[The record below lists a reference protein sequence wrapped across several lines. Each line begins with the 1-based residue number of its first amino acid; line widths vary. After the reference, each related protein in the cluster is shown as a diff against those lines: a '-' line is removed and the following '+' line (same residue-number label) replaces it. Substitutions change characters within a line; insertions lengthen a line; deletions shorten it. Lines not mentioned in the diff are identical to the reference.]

1 MKVKIKILEFS
12 SDIFSRSS
20 QLKDIYLSPLFSNT
34 DFTINIFEAIS
45 KNEEYEIKT
54 NFNIIKIGLYQ
65 GKSLLGIGGID
76 INKISQ
82 KIKIASSKKNN
93 QLNFFPNNQNINQIP
108 NNDYYIILEC
118 KYNSKDK
125 EKLKNK
131 TMKDNK
137 YKKNKNSSVDNKVSH
152 KYNNNQK
159 ENKNKFSNSLKEYFN
174 DEINNQNNKNTKLKD
189 DFQIKRYNQDFI
201 NSNNKNDNLKSNSY
215 ILRKEKNKI
224 IKNIFDSNSKNKYKD
239 KDDNNS
245 NELIFNESFQNET
258 FSNGVFLLDNDNKKE
273 KEKIDMENI
282 EISTFNNIIK
292 DFNLIYNNVN
302 NNNSKSIS
310 NIKDNFIL
318 EYQYFL
324 EKSHD
329 IFNLY
334 YNLSNKLNSQN
345 INIKNNI
352 INIKNKI
359 KSLYKK
365 SAILKVKSQNIDL
378 YELKDNYI
386 KEEKKKYNNEIK
398 SINKKF
404 LLINNMNDDILLLI
418 KNFQSNKKPEIKKIF
433 ENIINK
439 EKNNKFLENDEN
451 FIKYLIINSYSDNS
465 NNIKYIKKIENN
477 NKPKNENKIDIDQ
490 LKNKIDKLK
499 NQYINES
506 INKEYKINRENIKK
520 KKFKMKNKLN
530 SNVSNNKSAKN
541 IHNIKKN
548 KYSDNSNITDIFNE
562 YKNNKYNHF
571 YNAFTPNGNK
581 RNKMIRTDF

>member
-258 FSNGVFLLDNDNKKE
+258 FSNGVLLLDNDNKKE

-404 LLINNMNDDILLLI
+404 LLINNISDDILLLI

>member
-258 FSNGVFLLDNDNKKE
+258 FSNGVLLLDNDNKKE